1 MIQNVPIVCLQIKS
15 IISSFDYSY
24 KMKKITSKLK
34 SLLLP
39 KNSNVLIIISLSRH
53 KRERERESD
62 QKIVATNLI

>member
-1 MIQNVPIVCLQIKS
+1 MIQNVAIVRLQIKN

-53 KRERERESD
+53 KREKERERAIRKS
-62 QKIVATNLI
+62 